1 MPLKPFEI
9 RQQLEAK
16 VDQFKTFNQEARYLL
31 QQYRNALKDLVQ
43 RSPKELKTRL
53 QRLPHDCGAMPL
65 EALEQSQ
72 NGIMPFGLAWHS
84 RDASHRWV
92 RDQLGGVTT
101 FAVDGSQIFPSKDLS
116 LLVALVQVGWY
127 ENHHTEAG
135 TYAKD
140 IEMELMTPADW
151 ADDRD
156 GRDLLDRRV
165 NMKRFEMETARLV
178 RYIEDHAGCDR
189 TLVFFDGSLIA
200 TFAEAFD
207 AESQRFYVD
216 CLQRLIT
223 ASDRHRVPLVGYVD
237 TSRARDLV
245 SFLQAIAGLPEAPG
259 LHDAQVMNSLM
270 KQGWGDRTPLYR
282 CCRSGILQHYG
293 DYKDQITFTYL
304 KTNQDHPPARLELP
318 LWIYETGRLEQIL
331 NWVRAEVIIGS
342 GYPYVIETAD
352 QTAVLQTQDRQ
363 LFLRILQDWADNSDL
378 NLRFSRKLISKIRRR

>member
-16 VDQFKTFNQEARYLL
+16 LDQFRAFDQKALHLL
-31 QQYRNALKDLVQ
+31 AKYRNALRECAQQPPETLQSDLQ
-43 RSPKELKTRL
+43 TLHTN
-53 QRLPHDCGAMPL
+53 CGALPL
-65 EALEQSQ
+65 EALSQSQ
-72 NGIMPFGLAWHS
+72 GGVLSFGLAWHS
-84 RDASHRWV
+84 REASHRWV
-92 RDQLGGVTT
+92 RDQLENITT

-127 ENHHTEAG
+127 ENHHTESGA
-135 TYAKD
+135 YSKD
-140 IEMELMTPADW
+140 IEMEIMTPADW
-151 ADDRD
+151 ASDRD

-165 NMKRFEMETARLV
+165 NMKRFEMETSRLI
-178 RYIEDHAGCDR
+178 RYIEDHAGSDR

-207 AESQRFYVD
+207 AESQHFYLN
-216 CLQRLIT
+216 CLTRLIT

-245 SFLQAIAGLPEAPG
+245 SFLQAIADLPEAPG
-259 LHDAQVMNSLM
+259 LYDAQIMNSLM

-282 CCRSGILQHYG
+282 CCRAGILQAYG
-293 DYKDQITFTYL
+293 DYKDQIAFTYL
-304 KTNQDHPPARLELP
+304 KTNQDHPPVRLEFP

-331 NWVRAEVIIGS
+331 NWVRAEVIIGG

-363 LFLRILQDWADNSDL
+363 LFLRILQDWAEQSDL